1 MLMFDPQTAKEKPA
15 WLEVA
20 EKDETVR
27 PRAKPMTDAEQRRM
41 APILGH
47 VATGDLPL
55 DIETKRAVKRYLAA
69 VHSQAVRGD
78 HSDGG

>member
-1 MLMFDPQTAKEKPA
+1 
-15 WLEVA
+15 
-20 EKDETVR
+20 
-27 PRAKPMTDAEQRRM
+27 MTDAEQRRM

-78 HSDGG
+78 HADP

>member
-1 MLMFDPQTAKEKPA
+1 
-15 WLEVA
+15 
-20 EKDETVR
+20 
-27 PRAKPMTDAEQRRM
+27 M

-78 HSDGG
+78 QPDG